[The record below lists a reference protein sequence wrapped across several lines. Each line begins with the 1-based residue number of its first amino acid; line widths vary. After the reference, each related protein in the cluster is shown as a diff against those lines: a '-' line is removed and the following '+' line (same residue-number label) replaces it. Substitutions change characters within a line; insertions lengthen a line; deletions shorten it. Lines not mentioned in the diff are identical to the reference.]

1 MVGLVRD
8 IVIPVKGDPVFTIVC
23 EILTTPSQNTQPQQE
38 EEVENPHITRLWK
51 MASAWRVI
59 SFFLVVF
66 VLPTVLI
73 SLPLYARYHLYH
85 ARHLPMTETDTR
97 ALNHAV
103 SSFWCQGQ
111 RVTTNGTLDAFL
123 VAGTPRLLTQRRHV
137 VLRKNLTLQHD
148 DIEYWGVYL
157 LEGSSFSL
165 ASCARWPG
173 GTLLVVQGEENLR
186 KCFYK
191 EQKVQNELN
200 GGTHGVQT
208 VYHGDADAEP
218 DDGRRD
224 EGNDEDEDVGGE
236 VFDDDDEDR
245 DLRLLDADEEEEE
258 REEGEGEERAI
269 EGNGDEVALTPSLAH
284 PKNLKHRKNEAV
296 KLSKRKPRKGK
307 KHRKGKKNNKEEEQD
322 EDKDDDLEG
331 TRRGRTR
338 RSRLVERIRRS
349 SPGSFDDNRQIT
361 LEEKL
366 EILHRLNDTV
376 DITSGN
382 SSFSSSEE
390 FLEQCKDTILTVDL
404 SPFIDCRTRMDT
416 LNLDSQDQW
425 TVKINTTD
433 YYYFIFTSDNS
444 IELNLLDFNL
454 DLQRAIYDV
463 SAPLET
469 CRNATECVF
478 PLAFTQEEAVVVEV
492 PAQEKLQELHS
503 FEVTTTCQPRVPVYM
518 VFILLVPFIILL
530 FAFQ

>member
-8 IVIPVKGDPVFTIVC
+8 IVIPVKGDPVLTIVC
-23 EILTTPSQNTQPQQE
+23 EILSTPSPNHPQQE
-38 EEVENPHITRLWK
+38 EEPENPHITRLWK

-123 VAGTPRLLTQRRHV
+123 VAGAPRLLTQRRHV

-165 ASCARWPG
+165 SSCARWPG
-173 GTLLVVQGEENLR
+173 GTLLVVEGEENLR

-191 EQKVQNELN
+191 EQKLQNELN
-200 GGTHGVQT
+200 GGTT
-208 VYHGDADAEP
+208 MLKPVYHGDTDAEP

-224 EGNDEDEDVGGE
+224 EDNDEDEDVGGE
-236 VFDDDDEDR
+236 IFNDDDHEH
-245 DLRLLDADEEEEE
+245 DLRLLEADDGEE
-258 REEGEGEERAI
+258 REI
-269 EGNGDEVALTPSLAH
+269 EGNGDGVDLTASLSH
-284 PKNLKHRKNEAV
+284 PKNLKALKNEMGKAGP
-296 KLSKRKPRKGK
+296 SKRKSRKGK
-307 KHRKGKKNNKEEEQD
+307 KHRKDKKNE
-322 EDKDDDLEG
+322 
-331 TRRGRTR
+331 TRRGRTT
-338 RSRLVERIRRS
+338 RSRLVDRVRRS
-349 SPGSFDDNRQIT
+349 SPAFDDNREIT
-361 LEEKL
+361 LLEKL

-390 FLEQCKDTILTVDL
+390 FLEQCKDTILTMDL
-404 SPFIDCRTRMDT
+404 SPFADCRDRMDT
-416 LNLDSQDQW
+416 MNLNNDGQW
-425 TVKINTTD
+425 TFKINKTD

-463 SAPLET
+463 SSPLDT

-492 PAQEKLQELHS
+492 PAQERLQELHS

>member
-8 IVIPVKGDPVFTIVC
+8 IVIPVKGDPVLTIVC
-23 EILTTPSQNTQPQQE
+23 EILSTPSQNHPQQE

-123 VAGTPRLLTQRRHV
+123 VAGAPRLLTQRRHV

-165 ASCARWPG
+165 SSCARWPG
-173 GTLLVVQGEENLR
+173 GTLLVVEGEENLR

-191 EQKVQNELN
+191 EQKLENELN
-200 GGTHGVQT
+200 GGTKPLKP
-208 VYHGDADAEP
+208 VYHGDTDAEP

-224 EGNDEDEDVGGE
+224 EDNDEDEDDGGE
-236 VFDDDDEDR
+236 VFDDDHEH
-245 DLRLLDADEEEEE
+245 DLRLLEADDGEE
-258 REEGEGEERAI
+258 REI
-269 EGNGDEVALTPSLAH
+269 EGNGDGVDLTPSLSH
-284 PKNLKHRKNEAV
+284 PKNLRARKNEMGKAGP
-296 KLSKRKPRKGK
+296 SKRKPRKGK
-307 KHRKGKKNNKEEEQD
+307 KHRKDKKNE
-322 EDKDDDLEG
+322 
-331 TRRGRTR
+331 TRRGRSR
-338 RSRLVERIRRS
+338 RSRLVERVRRS
-349 SPGSFDDNRQIT
+349 SPAFDDNREIT
-361 LEEKL
+361 LSEKL

-404 SPFIDCRTRMDT
+404 SPFVDCRDRMDSM
-416 LNLDSQDQW
+416 NLGSDGQW
-425 TVKINTTD
+425 TFRINKTD

-454 DLQRAIYDV
+454 DLQRAMYDV
-463 SAPLET
+463 SSPLDT

-492 PAQEKLQELHS
+492 PAQERLQELHS

>member
-8 IVIPVKGDPVFTIVC
+8 IVIPVKGDPVLTIVC
-23 EILTTPSQNTQPQQE
+23 EILSTPSQSHPQQE
-38 EEVENPHITRLWK
+38 DEQENPHITRLWK

-123 VAGTPRLLTQRRHV
+123 VAGAPRLLTQRRHV

-165 ASCARWPG
+165 SSCARWPG
-173 GTLLVVQGEENLR
+173 GTLLVVEGEENLR

-191 EQKVQNELN
+191 EQKLQNELN
-200 GGTHGVQT
+200 GGTAALKP
-208 VYHGDADAEP
+208 VYHGDTDAEP
-218 DDGRRD
+218 DDGPRD
-224 EGNDEDEDVGGE
+224 EDNDEDEDVGGE
-236 VFDDDDEDR
+236 VFDDDHEH
-245 DLRLLDADEEEEE
+245 DLRLLEADDGEV
-258 REEGEGEERAI
+258 REI
-269 EGNGDEVALTPSLAH
+269 EGNGDGVDLTPSLSH
-284 PKNLKHRKNEAV
+284 PKNLKARKSE
-296 KLSKRKPRKGK
+296 KRKL
-307 KHRKGKKNNKEEEQD
+307 RKGKKNRK
-322 EDKDDDLEG
+322 DKKAEA
-331 TRRGRTR
+331 RRGRSR
-338 RSRLVERIRRS
+338 RSRLGERVRRN
-349 SPGSFDDNRQIT
+349 SPAFDDNREMT
-361 LEEKL
+361 LLEKL

-404 SPFIDCRTRMDT
+404 SPFVDCRARMDDA
-416 LNLDSQDQW
+416 NQGSDGQW
-425 TVKINTTD
+425 TFKINKTD

-463 SAPLET
+463 SSPLDT

-492 PAQEKLQELHS
+492 PAQERLQELHS